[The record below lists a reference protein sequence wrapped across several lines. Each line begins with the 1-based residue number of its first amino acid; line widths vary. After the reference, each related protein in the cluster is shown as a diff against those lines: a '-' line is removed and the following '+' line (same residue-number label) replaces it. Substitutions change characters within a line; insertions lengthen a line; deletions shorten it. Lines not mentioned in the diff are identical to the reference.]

1 MSCCCGHGPCHCH
14 HGYTCPSAYGPPP
27 VGYYPTPEPYGY
39 GYGHR
44 RRRRVDVED
53 LAEYLQDLETEVAR
67 VRRELNELRTTDTTD
82 S

>member
-1 MSCCCGHGPCHCH
+1 MQMSCCCGHGPCHCH
-14 HGYTCPSAYGPPP
+14 HGYTCPYGPPP

-39 GYGHR
+39 GYGRR